1 MKIGHQILTVNGK
14 SLKGL
19 KHKDA
24 VMAIKTAFDG
34 PLNKV
39 IEFVLHDPDDDDD

>member
-1 MKIGHQILTVNGK
+1 MEIGQQILTINGK
-14 SLKGL
+14 TLKGL

-39 IEFVLHDPDDDDD
+39 VEFVLLAEEDE